1 MTVQSPPKNPPRPP
15 HSRRRRST
23 PSRLGLRGVRIWWR
37 RNARRVRAFTAT
49 VVVAFCLTVLAGD
62 SPVFAADGTAQLS
75 KVIDNARL
83 WVVGLLV
90 ALGTFFLAVGGVR
103 YLASGGDPGEIEKA
117 KTAFKSAA
125 VGYAIAVL
133 APILMTALKSIVG
146 G

>member
-1 MTVQSPPKNPPRPP
+1 MTVLSPLKNPTRPP
-15 HSRRRRST
+15 RSRRTRRRQGPVGGSC
-23 PSRLGLRGVRIWWR
+23 WWR
-37 RNARRVRAFTAT
+37 RITRRFRVFTAT

-62 SPVFAADGTAQLS
+62 GPAFAADGTAQLS
-75 KVIDNARL
+75 RVIDNARL

-90 ALGTFFLAVGGVR
+90 ALATFFLAVGGVR

-117 KTAFKSAA
+117 KSAFKSAA